1 MEDVNDFILVGGG
14 SAGCALARGLY
25 SFLCCVFDKKLFIFL
40 QRYKLYSVHLFV
52 QQNLMTINEEIA
64 QVKKYKKREIKQ
76 RFDYIE

>member
-52 QQNLMTINEEIA
+52 
-64 QVKKYKKREIKQ
+64 
-76 RFDYIE
+76 